1 LSVPNPY
8 PCFFVRLLLDDVHI
22 LVSATVA
29 VLPSLFLSSSQ
40 LLSLFPCPSF
50 TVFALILET
59 MLFHC
64 LCLRHCF
71 CSRFYLCLYRCLA
84 SVNVPPCM
92 CLSCLVSIPVIV
104 LYSCS
109 LFYSAAVPLLTPMT
123 NVPSCPPS
131 CKTCLVA
138 SGGQASDLLGRG
150 ASATWGRE
158 VPGFEVASPGHGK
171 GRRWG

>member
-1 LSVPNPY
+1 MSPTPIPASLSVSY
-8 PCFFVRLLLDDVHI
+8 
-22 LVSATVA
+22 SMMST
-29 VLPSLFLSSSQ
+29 SLFLPL
-40 LLSLFPCPSF
+40 LLSSPLYSCLHRNYFLCSPDS
-50 TVFALILET
+50 VFALILET

-92 CLSCLVSIPVIV
+92 CLSCFVSIPVIA

-171 GRRWG
+171 GRR